1 MTSWFDDP
9 KQLIRT
15 DKVLNFW
22 PSSTQSSEER
32 VNSAARFIIY
42 ATCIIYLIKR
52 DVRIFV
58 IGATALG
65 VLYIMEKSN
74 MVKESL
80 NRTNQP
86 EYKYGQCQ
94 MPTKDNP
101 MGNVLMSDFGDRP
114 DRPSSC
120 YYPTVQTSVN
130 NLVTDGVK
138 YGPARSRSSAPEH
151 HRNAMSRQFVSVPD
165 VALTADSH
173 YEFIHGKRE
182 QTCRQNPHMCNPDAR
197 GVQLE
202 AFRGLDPDGDSRVH
216 GSRAPASFSP

>member
-1 MTSWFDDP
+1 M
-9 KQLIRT
+9 
-15 DKVLNFW
+15 
-22 PSSTQSSEER
+22 
-32 VNSAARFIIY
+32 
-42 ATCIIYLIKR
+42 
-52 DVRIFV
+52 RIFV

-94 MPTKDNP
+94 LPTKDNP

-138 YGPARSRSSAPEH
+138 IWSSSIEIFSTRTSQKMPCLDNLYLFQML
-151 HRNAMSRQFVSVPD
+151 R
-165 VALTADSH
+165 LTADSH

-182 QTCRQNPHMCNPDAR
+182 QTCRQNPRMCNPDAR
-197 GVQLE
+197 GAQLE
-202 AFRGLDPDGDSRVH
+202 AFRGLDPDGDSRV
-216 GSRAPASFSP
+216 PWK